1 MRSKRKEEGYEKQT
15 WRISSVYHGN
25 TIWNQYDRTDRDV
38 YVIWRMDWGKIS
50 DSGRY
55 CSIIFNGSAG
65 RLPQY
70 IYYGKKDLSGRSKET
85 IDE

>member
-15 WRISSVYHGN
+15 KRISGVYHGN
-25 TIWNQYDRTDRDV
+25 TIWNQYDCTDRDV

-50 DSGRY
+50 DSDCC
-55 CSIIFNGSAG
+55 CSVIFNRSAG

-70 IYYGKKDLSGRSKET
+70 IYYGKKDLSGRSKK
-85 IDE
+85 IDK